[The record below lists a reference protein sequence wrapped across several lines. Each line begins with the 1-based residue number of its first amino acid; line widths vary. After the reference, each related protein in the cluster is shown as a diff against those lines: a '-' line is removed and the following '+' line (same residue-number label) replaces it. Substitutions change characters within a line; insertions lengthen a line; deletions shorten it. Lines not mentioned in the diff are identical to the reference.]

1 MKKSYKIVDDEIE
14 LNLSKTI
21 YPLIVVKKVLAN
33 FMIENYI
40 KLEEYKNNIK
50 VYIKFKNNPINL
62 IDELYNEFLRES
74 LRYEISVET
83 KNLRELI
90 VGRALYTTCI
100 EIDEKENSNSKDIE
114 KIDEQDYDIDDI
126 AVNWFDKF
134 ETKEEKE
141 C

>member
-1 MKKSYKIVDDEIE
+1 MKKLYKIVDDEIE

-40 KLEEYKNNIK
+40 KLEEDENNIK

-90 VGRALYTTCI
+90 VGRVLYTTCI